1 MTTHRIHRIELITR
15 DSQPLSFDCSE
26 EQNLIEAAEAAQITL
41 PSQCRQGSCGA
52 CHANVTTGPYTL
64 GAHNAAALPS
74 GSAQHGGTLMCR
86 TTAQGNLSLSLPY
99 DYSRILFQPIPQR
112 NAHITAITPVAE
124 NTVLLELQLEA
135 SDEYGSAAQF
145 EAGQFMELE
154 IPGSEDKR
162 AYSLSNTSNWDGRL
176 EFLIRLQP
184 NGKFSNFLNQQ
195 AQPGTAL
202 KVRGPQGAFGINEG
216 SLRPRWFVA
225 GGTGLA
231 PMLAMLRRMAENQ
244 EMQEARLFFGV
255 NRESE
260 LCMHEELERL
270 QSELLQFKV
279 DWCVWKPQGDWS
291 GITGTPADALRTAL
305 ADAAAADSQP
315 DIYLCGPPALLDAA
329 EKVAAE
335 FGIPQDQ
342 VFSERFL
349 AA

>member
-1 MTTHRIHRIELITR
+1 MTYRIELITR
-15 DSQPLSFDCSE
+15 DGQPLAFDCAP

-52 CHANVTTGPYTL
+52 CHASVTAGPYTL
-64 GAHNAAALPS
+64 GAHNPAALPA
-74 GSAQHGGTLMCR
+74 GSQGGTLMCR
-86 TTAQGNLSLSLPY
+86 TTAQGNLSLALPY
-99 DYSRILFQPIPQR
+99 DYSRILFQAIPR
-112 NAHITAITPVAE
+112 RSAHITAITLVAE
-124 NTVLLELQLEA
+124 NTVRLELQLA
-135 SDEYGSAAQF
+135 PSDEHGSAAQF

-154 IPGSEDKR
+154 IPGSDDKR
-162 AYSLSNTSNWDGRL
+162 AYSLANTSNWDGRL

-184 NGKFSNFLNQQ
+184 NGKFSNFLSQ
-195 AQPGTAL
+195 AQPGMEL
-202 KVRGPQGAFGINEG
+202 MVRGPQGAFGVNEG

-244 EMQEARLFFGV
+244 DMQEARLFFGV

-260 LCMHEELERL
+260 LCMQDELARL

-279 DWCVWKPQGDWS
+279 DLCVWKPQDEWS
-291 GITGTPADALRTAL
+291 GLTGTPADALRAAL
-305 ADAAAADSQP
+305 ADAETQP

-335 FGIPQDQ
+335 FGVPKDQ